1 MSSRPAPPSN
11 KPMGQTTAD
20 YGASLREDVRARKM
34 TNAQAQAAHN
44 AFVKAQLSERGVS
57 PASAAAL
64 QSAQSMAAQ
73 GAKPKLT
80 RGFFG
85 TTPSTSQQPVKTP
98 MPTTAPPARD
108 IIATKPAPPKV
119 AMTPEQAYQNYVG
132 QQQNSSGGNLLG
144 ALRPGVKSPTPSTSQ
159 QPSQM
164 VAPRPPSMVAPRPPV
179 DPGFAI
185 DRPSTGGVKPG
196 MSLAPTQTGS
206 MAASGP
212 MAAPAAAARMKKGG
226 TAKASKPVK
235 KMAKGGSTASSRG
248 DGCAVRGK
256 TKGMMR

>member
-11 KPMGQTTAD
+11 QPMGKATAA
-20 YGASLREDVRARKM
+20 YGAKLRDQIKAGTM

-44 AFVKAQLSERGVS
+44 ANVKQEMAKRTAADLERN
-57 PASAAAL
+57 
-64 QSAQSMAAQ
+64 
-73 GAKPKLT
+73 
-80 RGFFG
+80 
-85 TTPSTSQQPVKTP
+85 KT
-98 MPTTAPPARD
+98 PARD
-108 IIATKPAPPKV
+108 IIATKPAPPPEAV
-119 AMTPEQAYQNYVG
+119 RSPEQAYQDYVG
-132 QQQNSSGGNLLG
+132 QQSTAATARNLLG
-144 ALRPGVKSPTPSTSQ
+144 ALRPGVTSPTGSTSQ
-159 QPSQM
+159 QPIAPRSPFM
-164 VAPRPPSMVAPRPPV
+164 VASRTPSTVAPRTPV

>member
-1 MSSRPAPPSN
+1 MSTREAPPYNN
-11 KPMGQTTAD
+11 KPLGKTTAD
-20 YGASLREDVRARKM
+20 YGASLREQIKAGKM
-34 TNAQAQAAHN
+34 TNAQAQAAQN
-44 AFVKAQLSERGVS
+44 AFLKATMSERGVS
-57 PASAAAL
+57 PAQAAAL
-64 QSAQSMAAQ
+64 QSAQSKAAE
-73 GAKPKLT
+73 GAQPKLT

-85 TTPSTSQQPVKTP
+85 TSPVQKPPTQSTSQQPIVP
-98 MPTTAPPARD
+98 PTF
-108 IIATKPAPPKV
+108 
-119 AMTPEQAYQNYVG
+119 EQAYKDSQ
-132 QQQNSSGGNLLG
+132 
-144 ALRPGVKSPTPSTSQ
+144 ST
-159 QPSQM
+159 
-164 VAPRPPSMVAPRPPV
+164 RV

-185 DRPSTGGVKPG
+185 DRPSMGGVKPG

-212 MAAPAAAARMKKGG
+212 PTTPAAAMRMKKGG